1 MIVTLD
7 VNMEQLRYALVGN
20 GYILEEAEKLTNGQ
34 LLTILRMRVER
45 KIEQEYLAG
54 VRQGLYDLIKDKDK
68 GEDY

>member
-20 GYILEEAEKLTNGQ
+20 GYILEEAEKLTEGQ

-45 KIEQEYLAG
+45 KIEQEYIAG
-54 VRQGLYDLIKDKDK
+54 VRQGLYDLIK
-68 GEDY
+68 E

>member
-20 GYILEEAEKLTNGQ
+20 GYILEEAEKLTEGQ

-54 VRQGLYDLIKDKDK
+54 VRQGLYDLIKVK
-68 GEDY
+68 